1 MVVLLFCKDAKSF
14 QSQYDGLMQWMDEN
28 LDHLSDPAPPSDN
41 PNKLDKQI
49 QDQKVSVDVWMCLYG
64 CGCACM
70 DVDVLVWMCGCG
82 CACMDVWM
90 CDLLFDTSCMLP
102 LQDFVA
108 SIHSKQP
115 ELEKALECGRD
126 ILEMAHPRASP
137 VVQAMMHDLDLKWSK
152 LKTTAGKRSE
162 ELSGGIIIILLL
174 SLLYCINSGPY
185 VLYVL
190 TVKCLH

>member
-1 MVVLLFCKDAKSF
+1 MIVLLFCKDAKSF

-49 QDQKVSVDVWMCLYG
+49 QDQKVSVDVWMC
-64 CGCACM
+64 
-70 DVDVLVWMCGCG
+70 GCG

-90 CDLLFDTSCMLP
+90 CDLLFNTSCMLP

-174 SLLYCINSGPY
+174 SLHYCINSGPY

>member
-1 MVVLLFCKDAKSF
+1 
-14 QSQYDGLMQWMDEN
+14 MQWMDEN

-49 QDQKVSVDVWMCLYG
+49 QDQK
-64 CGCACM
+64 
-70 DVDVLVWMCGCG
+70 
-82 CACMDVWM
+82 
-90 CDLLFDTSCMLP
+90 
-102 LQDFVA
+102 DFVA

-174 SLLYCINSGPY
+174 SLHYCINSGPY